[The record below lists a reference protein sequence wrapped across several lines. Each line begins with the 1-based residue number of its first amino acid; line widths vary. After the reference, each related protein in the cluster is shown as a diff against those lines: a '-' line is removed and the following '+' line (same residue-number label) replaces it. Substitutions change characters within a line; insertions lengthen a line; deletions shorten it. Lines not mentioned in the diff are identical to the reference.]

1 MKARAAIGNIALNAL
16 VSRRHSLRTSGARAV
31 LATCALLA
39 AGVTRAQLLDSV
51 DVHSKGDNA
60 EIVVRF
66 ATPVQ
71 YLRHAPPAAGRTLR
85 VYLQLTGGMGI
96 QPGDL
101 LPATLRPP
109 KNDLVP
115 KFTVTFPDSGNALMI
130 EFDRETRFS
139 IQPGADGRSIS
150 IQVPSSPAG

>member
-1 MKARAAIGNIALNAL
+1 M
-16 VSRRHSLRTSGARAV
+16 
-31 LATCALLA
+31 ATCGLLA
-39 AGVTRAQLLDSV
+39 AGVTHAQLLDSV
-51 DVHSKGDNA
+51 DVHSRGDNA

-71 YLRHAPPAAGRTLR
+71 YLRHAPTTAGRTLR
-85 VYLQLTGGMGI
+85 VYLKSAGGTGS

-101 LPATLRPP
+101 LPPTLRPP

-130 EFDRETRFS
+130 EFDRQTRFS
-139 IQPGADGRSIS
+139 VHPGTDGRSIS
-150 IQVPSSPAG
+150 ILVPPSQGG

>member
-1 MKARAAIGNIALNAL
+1 
-16 VSRRHSLRTSGARAV
+16 

-51 DVHSKGDNA
+51 DVHPKGDNA

-71 YLRHAPPAAGRTLR
+71 YLRHAPPAAGRALR
-85 VYLQLTGGMGI
+85 VYLQLTGGMGT

-130 EFDRETRFS
+130 EFERQTRFS
-139 IQPGADGRSIS
+139 VHPGADGRSIS
-150 IQVPSSPAG
+150 ILVPSSPGG